1 MTCVILF
8 IFIVN
13 MLMFMFVFMQNKVFD
28 KKRNMCV

>member
-28 KKRNMCV
+28 KKRNMCI